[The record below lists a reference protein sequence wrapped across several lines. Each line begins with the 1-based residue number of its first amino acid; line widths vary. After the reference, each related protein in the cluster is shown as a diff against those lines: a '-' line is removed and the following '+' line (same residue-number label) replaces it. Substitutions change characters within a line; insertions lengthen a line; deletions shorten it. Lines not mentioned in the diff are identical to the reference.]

1 MSPTDAKIQTERIEG
16 MLLNF
21 RIPETPGPHPVI
33 FMFHGWTGD
42 ENSMWIFATKM
53 PEDAL
58 LIAPRGLY
66 RSSLGGFG
74 WYQHEDKAWPHFEDF
89 SPAVDAIDRLR
100 TSPFFSSADFSSIR
114 MVGFSQGAALAY
126 TFAIR
131 RIGALQAIA
140 GLSGF
145 FPDGA
150 ESVITERPL
159 TGLPIFVAHGK
170 RDQIVPIERARQAV
184 DLLSQAGAAVSF
196 CEHDVGHKLNAECY
210 RGMQVF
216 FQEN

>member
-1 MSPTDAKIQTERIEG
+1 MSPTDAKIESARVEG
-16 MLLNF
+16 MLVKY
-21 RIPETPGPHPVI
+21 RIPESPGPHPAV
-33 FMFHGWTGD
+33 FMLHGWTGD
-42 ENSMWIFATKM
+42 EDSMWIFAMKM
-53 PEDAL
+53 PQDAL

-66 RSSLGGFG
+66 RSSLGGYG
-74 WYQHEDKAWPHFEDF
+74 WYLNEDKAWPRFEDF
-89 SPAVDAIDRLR
+89 FSAVEALDGLR
-100 TSPFFSSADFSSIR
+100 TSSSFPSVDFSSIR

-126 TFAIR
+126 TFAMR
-131 RIGALQAIA
+131 KKGVLQAIA

-150 ESVITERPL
+150 EMVIAERPL
-159 TGLPIFVAHGK
+159 KALPIFVAHGT

-184 DLLSQAGAAVSF
+184 ALLGQAGAQVSF
-196 CEHDVGHKLNAECY
+196 CEHDVGHKLNAACF